1 MAINLLDENKYIN
14 CRICNGNYFKEE
26 AQFRLKKVDDNSD
39 EKIIKAELRN
49 VIVCTN
55 CNTIIKKV

>member
-1 MAINLLDENKYIN
+1 MAINLLDENKYIK
-14 CRICNGNYFKEE
+14 CPICNGNYFKEE

-55 CNTIIKKV
+55 CNTIIKKM

>member
-1 MAINLLDENKYIN
+1 MTRFIK
-14 CRICNGNYFKEE
+14 CPICNGNYFKEE

>member
-1 MAINLLDENKYIN
+1 MAINLLDENKYIK
-14 CRICNGNYFKEE
+14 CPICNGNYFNEE